1 VSWTTIAA
9 IYFIVWW
16 LVLFTVLPWGVRS
29 QHEAGDIAPGTDPGA
44 PAIPA
49 LWRKMVWTTVIA
61 TFVFGAF
68 YWAFVTRAI
77 DFENLV
83 TLWGLLKPGAS
94 Q

>member
-1 VSWTTIAA
+1 MSWTTILA

-29 QHEAGDIAPGTDPGA
+29 QHEAGDITPGTDPGA
-44 PAIPA
+44 PAMPS
-49 LWRKMVWTTVIA
+49 LWKKMIWTTVIA
-61 TFVFGAF
+61 PIVFGAF
-68 YWAFVTRAI
+68 YWVFVPRAI

-83 TLWGLLKPGAS
+83 TLWGLLKPTAS

>member
-16 LVLFTVLPWGVRS
+16 LVLFTVLPWGARS
-29 QHEAGDIAPGTDPGA
+29 QHEAGEVVPGTDPGA
-44 PAIPA
+44 PAIPG
-49 LWRKMVWTTVIA
+49 LRKKVVWTTVIA
-61 TFVFGAF
+61 TVVFGAF
-68 YWAFVTRAI
+68 YLAFVTRAI

-83 TLWGLLKPGAS
+83 TLWGLLKPTAS